1 MSDRKFPLYV
11 DIQDKQI
18 VVIGAGKIAERRVN
32 TLLSFC
38 NNIKIIAPSITPA
51 ISGLINQNKVT
62 WLQKKFDEND
72 IKGADIVLAATD
84 DLRVNDEIYHVCKTN
99 SIPVNIASD
108 QKKCD
113 FQFPG
118 IINYENV
125 VIAFNS
131 GGEDHK
137 KVRKLRKRVENF
149 LKGRGKENEKK

>member
-1 MSDRKFPLYV
+1 MSDRKFPMYV
-11 DIQDKQI
+11 DIHNKQI
-18 VVIGAGKIAERRVN
+18 VVIGAGKIAERRVD

-38 NNIKIIAPSITPA
+38 NNIKIIAPSVTPA
-51 ISGLINQNKVT
+51 ISGLINQNRVT

-72 IKGADIVLAATD
+72 IKGADIVLAATND
-84 DLRVNDEIYHVCKTN
+84 SKVNDEIYHMCKTKN
-99 SIPVNIASD
+99 ILVNISSD

-125 VIAFNS
+125 VIGFNS

-137 KVRKLRKRVENF
+137 KVRKLRKKVENF
-149 LKGRGKENEKK
+149 LKGHGKENEKK